1 MSTFRITNMDKEK
14 GHVSVVYSVDGLE
27 QTMGDAPIKDEE
39 LLKAFL
45 NDYGNRYEA
54 SLALE
59 EAQKPEAAVE
69 AKINDLVGETFEIS
83 DDSV

>member
-1 MSTFRITNMDKEK
+1 MSTFKITKIDKEK
-14 GHVSVVYSVDGLE
+14 GHVSVIYSVDGIE

-54 SLALE
+54 SLAHE
-59 EAQKPEAAVE
+59 EAQKPDAAVE
-69 AKINDLVGETFEIS
+69 AKINDLVGKPFEIS
-83 DDSV
+83 AK